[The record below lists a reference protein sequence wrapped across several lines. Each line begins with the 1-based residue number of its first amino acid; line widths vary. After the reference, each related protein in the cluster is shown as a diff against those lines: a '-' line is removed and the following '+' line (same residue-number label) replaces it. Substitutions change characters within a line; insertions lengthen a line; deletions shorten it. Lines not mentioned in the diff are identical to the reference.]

1 MSKSTELNAPE
12 RILPAADAPAP
23 RAQFIQQIGS
33 VDRELLV
40 SMLLVLVAV
49 AFNLYWLW
57 PEVAIRVP
65 QLNDSVLHQLLLG
78 RTVAALASG
87 ESVTDYWLATITLG
101 YPLFH
106 YYQHF
111 AYLLPALAEYFS
123 VFVLHVAPPIADL
136 LSWTTYLLLC
146 LFPVSIYWSV
156 RRVGF
161 ERFTAAFAALAASL
175 IATNGLYGF
184 DYNSYTWSGYGLYT
198 QLWGMLLLPPTL
210 AQGYVILKTGRGYFW
225 GVLLLAALLLSHLV
239 LGYIALVSLVAVGLL
254 VAISRWKL
262 SEIGAT
268 LRRGGP
274 RLAILLGLTALV
286 TAYFFL
292 PFLTENAYMNRSVWE
307 YTGKYD
313 SYGYQWVLGALVK
326 GQLFDYDRFPSLTL
340 LAAAGL
346 VFCLFHWREERYRIP
361 VILFVVWLL
370 LYFGRPTW
378 GVLLNLLPMSR
389 DLQMHR
395 LIAGVHLAGLLLIS
409 IGLAAPWQWAVSRG
423 GGRYLLAPALLAVL
437 LLYPVYRERSAYFAQ
452 NATWMRESQ
461 QAFATEEPDLTALM
475 DTLSSLPPG
484 RVYAGLG
491 ANWGKKTYRVGA
503 VPVYAL
509 LTANGFDS
517 VGYLY
522 HALSLDA
529 DVLVWFDE
537 NRADEYNLFNVR
549 YVVAPIDHPFPA
561 FVKPIRDFGRHRLYL
576 VDTTGYFDVVDS
588 PFAFAGVK
596 SDWYPPAE
604 AWLKSS
610 LPQGKIHPS
619 VSLTG
624 ADSASA
630 AALPLNQARAMIA
643 QQVSVP
649 HPAAGSVLAEAVE
662 PDYYQ
667 AKVAVDR
674 ASMVML
680 KSTYHPNWRAWVD
693 GVEVQPVMLM
703 PSFIGVPVAPGQHLV
718 QLEYQPQPLRRYLLI
733 LGMLILAILGTTEWP
748 REWLARPARRL
759 GLNRL
764 LPAGRQAARTAI
776 ERAPQFANLVSTL
789 RARTVSTKLWAAT
802 TLEAAQRRVR
812 SWSGLRTT
820 FSVLSPHLPFIGG
833 VTLLA
838 LLAGLPLFQFKVMSG
853 HDALAY
859 LPRPIEFQR
868 ALSGGQLFP
877 RWAPDLSGGYGQPYF
892 NFNPPLLYY
901 AATAIHALG
910 FSFVAGQNLMIFA
923 LLWLAGVGMYALA
936 ADIYGRHGGLV
947 AATAY
952 LYAPY
957 FLVALY
963 VRSALADF
971 AAFAF
976 IPLAIWGL
984 HRFAHGGRAVFAMV
998 GALGVAMLLL
1008 SSNTVT
1014 LIACPALALLVVW
1027 QAYARRSWPTLLRG
1041 AGCLLIGLGLS
1052 AFFWLPALVER
1063 DFVHTARVLEG
1074 YLNYRNHFVYLQQ
1087 FIFSPWGYGLSLP
1100 GPVDGMSFE
1109 IGYVQLGLAIAALFV
1124 LWRIRRAGGRQVQ
1137 MLGFALTLLV
1147 AAAFFASTL
1156 SQFLW
1161 DGLPLLQ
1168 YLEFP
1173 WRFLSLAA
1181 VGAALVCGSPFL
1193 LLGTRRPK
1201 LANGLA
1207 ALLIA
1212 GLFLLNFSHAQPEKF
1227 YDIVDNDYS
1236 PQTIA
1241 ARWISFTT
1249 AEEYEPIW
1257 VQQRPQAPAAEPLTF
1272 MAGTGRLSVI
1282 SLSPTY
1288 REFQIEVA
1296 QPARLRLNTFYFPG
1310 WSLTVDGGDRTIDY
1324 NNPQGVIEFLLEPG
1338 QHVVRFRFGDTP
1350 IRWWSTIISV
1360 LTLLVS
1366 LSALW
1371 MARKRKWRMATPLD
1385 SDMQP
1390 DMSLHL
1396 EPLPAV
1402 LEQAAQT
1409 VTARASVP
1417 YRRIL
1422 ALRAPVVAPQES
1434 TLVASRTKLGLYL
1447 LFFAIYVVSGAGHFF
1462 STDHISVYQ
1471 TTVSLVERGSLA
1483 IPHILDTVR
1492 GQNDNYYS
1500 PFGVGQSLALIP
1512 WYLVGKFVDG
1522 ISGPILKS
1530 YFGGAQIGMW
1540 GGTVPIFFASLFNQ
1554 FVMPL
1559 LCVLVF
1565 LFCLRLGFKYRIAL
1579 ATTLIFGFSTS
1590 AWVYARDSFQHPLEA
1605 LLLLLSIYVL
1615 FVHRGDLRYKHAL
1628 LAGCLLA
1635 LGLFTRINL
1644 LLVVPAI
1651 AGYLLYILPEYQGAA
1666 AVPSQNI
1673 GWWGNIRGRLQQV
1686 WVKRANRETVPYM
1699 LAFGLPIIVMLALMM
1714 YLNQIRFGSVL
1725 AFNPTSQGQGFSTPL
1740 WVGLYGN
1747 LFSFGRSIFLYSPPT
1762 LLALFTFKE
1771 FYRRHRAEAV
1781 LFLAISAIYL
1791 VLFSK
1796 FTLWHGGW
1804 SWGPRYFMP
1813 IVPLLILP
1821 LGYFLTRGWRNAI
1834 VGLLAIL
1841 GVGIQLL
1848 GVTINYSY
1856 AYWDWLSVH
1865 HLPIIIYFLVPELSA
1880 IPTHLQMLAAGRYV
1894 DVWVLQVYKQF
1905 GLPAFLLTVSVP
1917 LLILAASIA
1926 LLRGWGDVRPPEPAP
1941 ADEADPPDSN
1951 SQANDAADQIDQP
1964 QS

>member
-1 MSKSTELNAPE
+1 A
-12 RILPAADAPAP
+12 I
-23 RAQFIQQIGS
+23 
-33 VDRELLV
+33 
-40 SMLLVLVAV
+40 

-57 PEVAIRVP
+57 PEVAISVP
-65 QLNDSVLHQLLLG
+65 QLNDGVLHQLLLG

-87 ESVTDYWLATITLG
+87 ENVTDHWLAPIGMG

-123 VFVLHVAPPIADL
+123 VFVLHVALPIADL

-146 LFPVSIYWSV
+146 LFPVSVYWSV

-161 ERFTAAFAALAASL
+161 ERPAAAFAALAASL
-175 IATNGLYGF
+175 LVTNGLYGF
-184 DYNSYTWSGYGLYT
+184 DYNSYVWRGFGLYT

-210 AQGYVILKTGRGYFW
+210 AQGYVILKTSRGYFW

-239 LGYIALVSLVAVGLL
+239 LGYIGLVSLVAVALF

-286 TAYFFL
+286 TGYFFL

-307 YTGKYD
+307 LTGKYD
-313 SYGYQWVLGALVK
+313 SYGYQWVLGALIK
-326 GQLFDYDRFPSLTL
+326 GQLFDFGRFPSLTL
-340 LAAAGL
+340 LAGAGL

-395 LIAGVHLAGLLLIS
+395 LIAGVHLAGLLLIG
-409 IGLAAPWQWAVSRG
+409 IGLAAPWHWAIARG
-423 GGRYLLAPALLAVL
+423 GGRYLLAPALLTLL
-437 LLYPVYRERSAYFAQ
+437 LLYPVYRERDAYFTQ
-452 NATWMRESQ
+452 NATWMGESQ
-461 QAFATEEPDLTALM
+461 QAFAAEQPDLTALM

-484 RVYAGLG
+484 RVYAGLAG
-491 ANWGKKTYRVGA
+491 TWGKQYRVGA
-503 VPVYAL
+503 VPIYAL

-517 VGYLY
+517 LGFLY
-522 HALSLDA
+522 HALSLNA
-529 DVLVWFDE
+529 DVQVRFDE
-537 NRADEYNLFNVR
+537 SRADEYNLFNVR

-561 FVKPIRDFGRHRLYL
+561 FVKPIRDFGRHRLYQ

-588 PFAFAGVK
+588 PFAFAGTK
-596 SDWYPPAE
+596 GDWYPPAD
-604 AWLKSS
+604 AWLKGS

-619 VSLTG
+619 IFLSG
-624 ADSASA
+624 AGSQPSAVQ
-630 AALPLNQARAMIA
+630 PLAQARAIIA
-643 QQVSVP
+643 QQVSLP
-649 HPAAGSVLAEAVE
+649 HPAAGRVLAEAVE
-662 PDYYQ
+662 PDAYQ
-667 AKVAVDR
+667 AKVTVDR

-693 GVEVQPVMLM
+693 GVETRPVMLM

-718 QLEYQPQPLRRYLLI
+718 QLEYQPQPLRRYLLT

-759 GLNRL
+759 GLDRL
-764 LPAGRQAARTAI
+764 PPAERQAARAAI
-776 ERAPQFANLVSTL
+776 ERAPQFASLVSTL
-789 RARTVSTKLWAAT
+789 RTRTVSSKLWVAT
-802 TLEAAQRRVR
+802 ALEAGRRRAR
-812 SWSGLRTT
+812 SWAGLRAAQ
-820 FSVLSPHLPFIGG
+820 SWLSPHFPFLVG

-853 HDALAY
+853 HDALEY
-859 LPRPIEFQR
+859 LPRTIEFQR
-868 ALSGGQLFP
+868 ALSAGQLFP
-877 RWAPDLSGGYGQPYF
+877 RWAPDLSGGYGQPF
-892 NFNPPLLYY
+892 FSFNPPVFYY
-901 AATAIHALG
+901 AATAFYALG
-910 FSFVAGQNLMIFA
+910 FSFVAAQNLAIFA
-923 LLWLAGVGMYALA
+923 LIWLAGLGMYALA
-936 ADIYGRHGGLV
+936 ADVYGRRGGLV

-957 FLVALY
+957 FLVTLY
-963 VRSALADF
+963 VRAALADF

-984 HRFAHGGRAVFAMV
+984 YRFAHGGRTVFAMV
-998 GALGVAMLLL
+998 GALAVALLLL

-1014 LIACPALALLVVW
+1014 LIACPVLALLVVW
-1027 QAYARRSWPTLLRG
+1027 QAYTERSWPTLLRG
-1041 AGCLLIGLGLS
+1041 AGCLLLGLGLS

-1063 DFVHTARVLEG
+1063 NFVHTARLLEG
-1074 YLNYRNHFVYLQQ
+1074 YLSYRNHFVYPQQ
-1087 FIFSPWGYGLSLP
+1087 LIFSPWGYGLSLT

-1109 IGYVQLGLAIAALFV
+1109 IGYVQLGLAVAGLVV
-1124 LWRIRRAGGRQVQ
+1124 LWRIRRAGGRHIQ
-1137 MLGFALTLLV
+1137 LLSFGLALLV

-1193 LLGTRRPK
+1193 LLGTRRPR

-1212 GLFLLNFSHAQPEKF
+1212 GLFLANFSHAQPEKL
-1227 YDIVDNDYS
+1227 YDIVDDDYN

-1241 ARWISFTT
+1241 ARWISVTT
-1249 AEEYEPIW
+1249 AEEYEPVW
-1257 VQQRPQAPAAEPLTF
+1257 VTERPQAPAAEPLTF
-1272 MAGTGRLSVI
+1272 MAGTGRVGII

-1288 REFQIEVA
+1288 REFHVDAA

-1310 WSLTVDGGDRTIDY
+1310 WTLTVDGAERTIDY
-1324 NNPQGVIEFLLEPG
+1324 TNPQGVIEFLLEPG
-1338 QHVVRFRFGDTP
+1338 QHVVRFRFVDTP
-1350 IRWWSTIISV
+1350 IRWWGTILSL
-1360 LTLLVS
+1360 LTLLLS

-1371 MARKRKWRMATPLD
+1371 MARKRNWRMATNLD
-1385 SDMQP
+1385 SGMRP
-1390 DMSLHL
+1390 AMPLHL
-1396 EPLPAV
+1396 EPLPAP

-1409 VTARASVP
+1409 VTDRAGML
-1417 YRRIL
+1417 YRRVL
-1422 ALRAPVVAPQES
+1422 TLRAPAVVPQES
-1434 TLVASRTKLGLYL
+1434 ALVASRTKLGLYL
-1447 LFFAIYVVSGAGHFF
+1447 LFFSIYLLSGAGHFF

-1471 TTVSLVERGSLA
+1471 TTASLVERGSLT

-1492 GQNDNYYS
+1492 SQDGNYYS
-1500 PFGVGQSLALIP
+1500 PFGLGQSLALIP
-1512 WYLVGKFVDG
+1512 WYLVGTFVDG
-1522 ISGPILKS
+1522 ISGPMLKS
-1530 YFGGAQIGMW
+1530 YFGGAQLGMW

-1559 LCVLVF
+1559 LCLLVF

-1605 LLLLLSIYVL
+1605 LLLLLSIYIL

-1635 LGLFTRINL
+1635 LGILTRINL
-1644 LLVVPAI
+1644 LLVAPAV
-1651 AGYLLYILPEYQGAA
+1651 AGYLFCILPEHQGATA
-1666 AVPSQNI
+1666 IPSQKI
-1673 GWWGNIRGRLQQV
+1673 DWIGNIRQRLQQV
-1686 WVKRANRETVPYM
+1686 WLKRANRATVQYM
-1699 LAFGLPIIVMLALMM
+1699 LVFGLPIVIMLALIM
-1714 YLNQIRFGSVL
+1714 YLNQIRFGSAL
-1725 AFNPTSQGQGFSTPL
+1725 IFNGTSQAQGFTTPL
-1740 WVGLYGN
+1740 LVGLYGN
-1747 LFSFGRSIFLYSPPT
+1747 LFSVGRSVFLYSPPT
-1762 LLALFTFKE
+1762 LLALCTFRM
-1771 FYRRHRAEAV
+1771 FYRQYRAEAV
-1781 LFLAISAIYL
+1781 LFLAISATYL

-1821 LGYFLTRGWRNAI
+1821 LGYFVTGGWRNAI
-1834 VGLLAIL
+1834 VGLLAVL
-1841 GVGIQLL
+1841 GIGVQLL

-1856 AYWDWLSVH
+1856 VYSNWLH
-1865 HLPIIIYFLVPELSA
+1865 ADRLPVNIYLFVPELSA
-1880 IPTHLQMLAAGRYV
+1880 IPTHLYMLAAGRYV
-1894 DVWVLQVYKQF
+1894 DVWLLQVYKQF
-1905 GLPAFLLTVSVP
+1905 GLSAFLLTVSVP

-1926 LLRGWGDVRPPEPAP
+1926 LLRGWGVRPPEPTP

-1964 QS
+1964 QL